1 MMRLLPNWAELL
13 RKAWSVRF
21 IAASFACDVIGIV
34 LAVSGA
40 LGVQESPW
48 RAIALQVLGAAF
60 SLGAFIARFV
70 FQRGL
75 SREA

>member
-1 MMRLLPNWAELL
+1 MQLGADWKVVLT
-13 RKAWSVRF
+13 KAWSVRF

-40 LGVQESPW
+40 LCVQESPW
-48 RAIALQVLGAAF
+48 RAIALQVLGATF

>member
-1 MMRLLPNWAELL
+1 MPMLLPNWRALL
-13 RKAWSVRF
+13 RRAWSVRF
-21 IAASFACDVIGIV
+21 IAPSFACDVIGIV

-40 LGVQESPW
+40 MGVQESPW

-60 SLGAFIARFV
+60 GLGAFVARFI

-75 SREA
+75 SHET

>member
-1 MMRLLPNWAELL
+1 MKLISNWHDLL

-40 LGVQESPW
+40 MGVQESPW
-48 RAIALQVLGAAF
+48 RAIALQVLGATF

>member
-1 MMRLLPNWAELL
+1 MKLIQNWRTVL
-13 RKAWSVRF
+13 RWAWSVRF

-60 SLGAFIARFV
+60 SLGAFIARFI
-70 FQRGL
+70 FQRIL
-75 SREA
+75 NRES